1 MKNPR
6 QFPAEG
12 FVQRSMIT
20 RSGIEVAMDAE
31 AERPVVH
38 VFRGSETTAHQGRAV
53 VDNQCRGA
61 VKLTVPA
68 PKLALC
74 ILEYITSRPM

>member
-1 MKNPR
+1 
-6 QFPAEG
+6 
-12 FVQRSMIT
+12 MIT

-38 VFRGSETTAHQGRAV
+38 VFRGSKTTAHHGRAV

-61 VKLTVPA
+61 AKVDRSGSEVG
-68 PKLALC
+68 ALQLGVQHVDDPC
-74 ILEYITSRPM
+74 RSPW